1 MRTLT
6 TSTKQ
11 KVYEMVFQEIQ
22 QDILAGRYEMGEK
35 LPSERA
41 LAIRYQVSRN
51 SIREA
56 IRLLELRNLVEI
68 KHGDG
73 TFIKNI
79 SIQSTKNEL
88 VHVLENTDKT
98 SIYEMLELR
107 YILESQCAFLAA
119 LRANTQDFEKI
130 ANSLEMMK
138 AAKADE
144 KLGIQADLSFHI
156 AIAEATHNQV
166 LVELIASLM
175 PHIRNTIEVTR
186 NYRLAENKNICS
198 TFDEHKQIYL
208 AISRGDSEQAK
219 TLMENHIRTI
229 REELSERLL

>member
-1 MRTLT
+1 MA

-11 KVYEMVFQEIQ
+11 KVYEMVFQKIQ
-22 QDILAGRYEMGEK
+22 QEILAGRYEVGDK
-35 LPSERA
+35 LPSERE
-41 LAIRYQVSRN
+41 LAISYQVSRN

-79 SIQSTKNEL
+79 SIKSTKNDM
-88 VHVLENTDKT
+88 VNVLLNTDKT

-107 YILESQCAFLAA
+107 LILESQCAFFAA

-130 ANSLEMMK
+130 ASSLEMMK
-138 AAKADE
+138 EADADE

-156 AIAEATHNQV
+156 AIAEATHNKV
-166 LVELIASLM
+166 LVELIASLV

-186 NYRLAENKNICS
+186 KYRLAEKTNIS
-198 TFDEHKQIYL
+198 RTFDEHKQIYL

-229 REELSERLL
+229 RQELSELLL

>member
-1 MRTLT
+1 M
-6 TSTKQ
+6 
-11 KVYEMVFQEIQ
+11 YEMVFQKIQ
-22 QDILAGRYEMGEK
+22 QEILAGRYEVGDK
-35 LPSERA
+35 LPSERE
-41 LAIRYQVSRN
+41 LAISYQVSRN

-79 SIQSTKNEL
+79 SIKSTKNDM
-88 VHVLENTDKT
+88 VNVLLNTDKT

-107 YILESQCAFLAA
+107 LILESQCAFFAA

-130 ANSLEMMK
+130 ANSLEIMK
-138 AAKADE
+138 AADDDE

-156 AIAEATHNQV
+156 AIAEATHNKV
-166 LVELIASLM
+166 LVELIASLV

-186 NYRLAENKNICS
+186 KYRLAEKTNIS
-198 TFDEHKQIYL
+198 RTFDEHKQIYL
-208 AISRGDSEQAK
+208 AISRGDSEEAK

-229 REELSERLL
+229 RQELSELLL

>member
-1 MRTLT
+1 MA
-6 TSTKQ
+6 TSPKQ
-11 KVYEMVFQEIQ
+11 KVYELVFEKLQQE
-22 QDILAGRYEMGEK
+22 ILAGRYEVGDK
-35 LPSERA
+35 LPSERE
-41 LAIRYQVSRN
+41 LAISYQVSRN

-79 SIQSTKNEL
+79 SIKSTKNDM
-88 VHVLENTDKT
+88 VNVLLNTDKT

-107 YILESQCAFLAA
+107 LILESQCAFFAA

-130 ANSLEMMK
+130 ANSLEIMK
-138 AAKADE
+138 AADDDE

-156 AIAEATHNQV
+156 AIAEATHNKV
-166 LVELIASLM
+166 LVELIASLV

-186 NYRLAENKNICS
+186 KYRLAEKTNIS
-198 TFDEHKQIYL
+198 RTFDEHKQIYL
-208 AISRGDSEQAK
+208 AISRGDSEEAK

-229 REELSERLL
+229 RQELSELLL

>member
-1 MRTLT
+1 MA
-6 TSTKQ
+6 TSPKQ
-11 KVYEMVFQEIQ
+11 KVYELVFEKLQQE
-22 QDILAGRYEMGEK
+22 ILAGRYEVGDK
-35 LPSERA
+35 LPSERE
-41 LAIRYQVSRN
+41 LAISYQVSRN

-79 SIQSTKNEL
+79 SIKSTKNDM
-88 VHVLENTDKT
+88 VNVLLNTDKT

-107 YILESQCAFLAA
+107 LILESQCAFFAA

-138 AAKADE
+138 AADDDE

-156 AIAEATHNQV
+156 AIAEATHNKV
-166 LVELIASLM
+166 LVELIASLV

-186 NYRLAENKNICS
+186 KYRLAEKTNIS
-198 TFDEHKQIYL
+198 RTFDEHKQIYL
-208 AISRGDSEQAK
+208 AISRGDSEEAK

-229 REELSERLL
+229 RQELSELLL

>member
-1 MRTLT
+1 MA
-6 TSTKQ
+6 TSPKQ
-11 KVYEMVFQEIQ
+11 KVYELVFEKLQQE
-22 QDILAGRYEMGEK
+22 ILAGRYEVGDK
-35 LPSERA
+35 LPSERE
-41 LAIRYQVSRN
+41 LAISYQVSRN

-79 SIQSTKNEL
+79 SIKSTKNDM
-88 VHVLENTDKT
+88 VNVLLNTDKT

-107 YILESQCAFLAA
+107 LILESQCAFFAA

-130 ANSLEMMK
+130 ANSLEIMK
-138 AAKADE
+138 AADDDE

-156 AIAEATHNQV
+156 AIAEATHNKV
-166 LVELIASLM
+166 LVELIASLV

-186 NYRLAENKNICS
+186 KYRLAEKTNIS
-198 TFDEHKQIYL
+198 RTFDEHKQIYL

-229 REELSERLL
+229 RQELSELLL